1 MNLLLQPVL
10 RCRSRIGQ
18 MAGRG
23 PGRISA
29 LLGLA
34 VLLGG
39 AAPVSAAPEATPSQ
53 VKAAFLLNFPR
64 YVEWPAAVFA
74 TSNSPIVVTIL
85 GDATLEE
92 EFSKMAAGKTINGR
106 PVVVLTQTA
115 PDQLKA
121 TNQIVFVSASVR
133 QSADLLARLRA
144 APILTV
150 GDGDDF
156 LAQGGA
162 IRFARRD
169 QRIRLEVNLVA
180 TQQAQLKVSSKL
192 LGVADVV
199 KGSQ

>member
-1 MNLLLQPVL
+1 
-10 RCRSRIGQ
+10 

-162 IRFARRD
+162 IRFARRN